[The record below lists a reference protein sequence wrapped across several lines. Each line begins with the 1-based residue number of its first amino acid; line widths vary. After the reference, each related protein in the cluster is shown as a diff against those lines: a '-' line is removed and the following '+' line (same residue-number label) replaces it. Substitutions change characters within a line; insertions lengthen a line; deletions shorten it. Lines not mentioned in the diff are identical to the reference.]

1 MNGGHYV
8 PSIRGM
14 AIISEILQTLQ
25 MNQFASQRCE
35 NGFNEANEIVNKIS
49 EMITKSKSESAVT

>member
-8 PSIRGM
+8 RSIRGM

-35 NGFNEANEIVNKIS
+35 NGFNEANGIVNKIS

>member
-8 PSIRGM
+8 RSIRGM

>member
-8 PSIRGM
+8 RSIRGM

-25 MNQFASQRCE
+25 MNQFASQSCE